1 MGELNFNREGRWGKK
16 KRGPLLSPVE
26 NAILI
31 LLFLPQERDPE
42 SGTSWIPKPASEM
55 H

>member
-1 MGELNFNREGRWGKK
+1 MGELNFNREGRRVKK
-16 KRGPLLSPVE
+16 LGPLLSPVE

-31 LLFLPQERDPE
+31 LFFLPQERDPE
-42 SGTSWIPKPASEM
+42 SGTSWIPKPASET

>member
-16 KRGPLLSPVE
+16 KWGPLLSPVE

-42 SGTSWIPKPASEM
+42 SGTSWIPKPASDM